1 MCIQFCF
8 SFTTLLLVHRDAV
21 AAIKPRMCY
30 RSAKCCMSRVF
41 HTQTVYCHC
50 PVWRGKVERLQQ
62 HAVGIVSL
70 AEPQSA
76 LRCFNVP
83 RNIRFIVILFT
94 EMFSFGSQ
102 TCVKRTDALFI
113 ARQRYAGEIV
123 TSVRIVTAA
132 FNVLTCHHKL
142 DCTGSDLA
150 NE

>member
-1 MCIQFCF
+1 MGVLWELEMCIWFCF
-8 SFTTLLLVHRDAV
+8 RFTTLLLVHRDAV

-50 PVWRGKVERLQQ
+50 PMWRGKVERLQQ
-62 HAVGIVSL
+62 NAVGIVSL
-70 AEPQSA
+70 AEPQCRRISAQVA
-76 LRCFNVP
+76 LRCFSVP

-94 EMFSFGSQ
+94 EVFSFGSQ

-123 TSVRIVTAA
+123 TSV
-132 FNVLTCHHKL
+132 NCSL
-142 DCTGSDLA
+142 
-150 NE
+150 